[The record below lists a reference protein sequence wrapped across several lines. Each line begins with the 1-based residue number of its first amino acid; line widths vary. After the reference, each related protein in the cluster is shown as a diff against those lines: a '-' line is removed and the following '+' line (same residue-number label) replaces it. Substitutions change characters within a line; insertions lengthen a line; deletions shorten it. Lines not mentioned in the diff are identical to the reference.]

1 MLKSHWIVV
10 ALVGALVVW
19 FFAPALGGWSSF
31 AFRDAAHYYYPLFE
45 YIRGEWGAGRLPLWN
60 PYENIGVPLIAENT
74 SSVFYP
80 GKLLFALPL
89 DYTLLYNLYIVSH
102 VALAAVTSYR
112 LARHW
117 DASALAAGVAALSY
131 AFGGSVLFQ
140 YCNVIFL
147 IGAAWLPWA
156 AQLTDR
162 MLRQRKWGAAVG
174 LGVVLALMIAGGD
187 PQMAYNAGLLAVLYA
202 VLLWRARAGDA
213 TASETASRGPWY
225 ACRPAL
231 LATSAITGG
240 LLSAV
245 QILPTLEASP
255 YSVRASYDAP
265 RNIFELAAS
274 LAQKR
279 QDGNPTAW
287 YAGLLGSS
295 PRGHQQQIYQF
306 SVQPWRA
313 AELLWPNITG
323 QAFPTHRRWL
333 SLFGAEG
340 NLWTPSLYIGLL
352 PFLLAAATWSLR
364 RKTPIEVRW
373 LSWMVLLGTSGSLGV
388 YGIAWLVG
396 LAFGGSDLLDIG
408 GEVGGPYWW
417 MVMLLPNYVYF
428 RYPAKLFVVASLGL
442 SLLAARGWDQAWPEA
457 GVRVRRWLLA
467 LALASLAGLVA
478 VAAGWSVIE
487 RMGRESSPLQLLGP
501 FDSAGARWDVTGALV
516 QTAVLSVAFLAWF
529 SWAGPRLRWGNVA
542 RAGALAVTALDLAV
556 AQGCFLL
563 YAPAKDWRTVPN
575 VLKSLP
581 EGFANYRVLR
591 QFGTLPPSWEQS
603 SSHQRYT
610 ECLRWDRETLWP
622 RYPLPYR
629 ISLVEGT
636 KSMGIDAYQMLL
648 EAARSH
654 NARAAKGPLPD
665 DATLDLLAARVAI
678 VAKPI
683 TNAGPPPAG
692 STAEDMEGMVVAL
705 RPGALPRAWIVH
717 QVERL
722 PRQEGRAPWQLKKL
736 TQVVLFPDGE
746 PRDWRRQA
754 VVETDEPL
762 SLPAVAEHPSGE
774 EQCLIRHADPLCV
787 EIEARLA
794 SPGLV
799 VLSDLD
805 FPGWELTVETAGKSE
820 PVPILRV
827 NRVMRGAALP
837 AGEHRLVYRY
847 RPHSVFYGGAISGL
861 TAMCLILGAC
871 VARFRSRAGR
881 RRAGAAASPPVS

>member
-1 MLKSHWIVV
+1 LKSHWIVV
-10 ALVGALVVW
+10 GLVGALVVW
-19 FFAPALGGWSSF
+19 FFAPALGGASSF

-147 IGAAWLPWA
+147 VGAAWLPWA
-156 AQLTDR
+156 AQLADR

-213 TASETASRGPWY
+213 TASETAPRGPWY

-265 RNIFELAAS
+265 RNVYEWAAS

-279 QDGNPTAW
+279 QDDNPTAW

-295 PRGHQQQIYQF
+295 PHGHQQQVYQF

-323 QAFPTHRRWL
+323 RAFPTHRRWL
-333 SLFGAEG
+333 SLFGVEG

-352 PFLLAAATWSLR
+352 PFLLAAVTWSLR
-364 RKTPIEVRW
+364 RAAPIEVRW
-373 LSWMVLLGTSGSLGV
+373 LSWMVLLGGAGSLGM
-388 YGIAWLVG
+388 YGIAWLIG
-396 LAFGGSDLLDIG
+396 LAFGGSELLDIG

-417 MVMLLPNYVYF
+417 MVVLLPNYVYF
-428 RYPAKLFVVASLGL
+428 RYPAKWFVVASLGL
-442 SLLAARGWDQAWPEA
+442 SLLAARGWDQAWPAA
-457 GVRVRRWLLA
+457 GVRVRRWLVV

-478 VAAGWSVIE
+478 VAVGWRVIE
-487 RMGRESSPLQLLGP
+487 RIGQESSPRQLTGP

-516 QTAVLSVAFLAWF
+516 QTAVLSVVFLSWF
-529 SWAGPRLRWGNVA
+529 SWAGPRLRWGGFA
-542 RAGALAVTALDLAV
+542 RAGALAITALDLAV
-556 AQGCFLL
+556 AQGGFLL
-563 YAPAKDWRTVPN
+563 YAPAEDWRTAPS

-581 EGFANYRVLR
+581 ERFADYRVFR
-591 QFGTLPPSWEQS
+591 QFGPLPPSWELS
-603 SSHQRYT
+603 SSPERYT
-610 ECLRWDRETLWP
+610 ESLRWDRETLWP
-622 RYPLPYR
+622 RYPLPYG

-648 EAARSH
+648 DAAQTHR
-654 NARAAKGPLPD
+654 ARAAKGPLPD

-678 VAKPI
+678 VSKHFANVGAPL
-683 TNAGPPPAG
+683 AG
-692 STAEDMEGMVVAL
+692 SAAEGMEGMVVVL
-705 RPGALPRAWIVH
+705 RPEALPRAWIVH

-722 PRQEGRAPWQLKKL
+722 PKHKGRGPWQLKKR
-736 TQVVLFPDGE
+736 TQAVLFPEGE
-746 PRDWRRQA
+746 PRDWRRLA

-762 SLPAVAEHPSGE
+762 SLPAGAESPSGD

-805 FPGWELTVETAGKSE
+805 YPGWELTVDTAGKSE
-820 PVPILRV
+820 PVPIQRV
-827 NRVMRGAALP
+827 NRVMRGAMLP

-847 RPHSVFYGGAISGL
+847 RPQSVFYGGAISAL
-861 TAMCLILGAC
+861 TAIGLILGAC
-871 VARFRSRAGR
+871 LARIRLRVVR
-881 RRAGAAASPPVS
+881 RRAGAAASPAVS